1 MSQYLPLLAALL
13 ALLVGLIAGKA
24 WERYKLRDGRWIDR
38 RRLRETPHY
47 MLGLNFLTEH
57 QVDQAIEELTAA
69 TSTDTDALE
78 IQMILGNL
86 YRQKGQV
93 ARAITVH
100 QALLQRTNLT
110 RLEHAYVLLCLGLDF
125 RHGGFVDRALEAFQE
140 VVQLDPEN
148 RYALVNLQKLHEDQ
162 QQWADA
168 ERVRAQIARIDGHR
182 HAENQQIL
190 GFLRNQLGTETVRG
204 GDTVAASAMFREAI
218 DIDPKTAPAYLNL
231 GDMHLERGD
240 TAAAIAAWEKLV
252 ETIPERAYLAY
263 ERLERA
269 YKASGSPQRFVA
281 LCQQLIA
288 RNPQDWRAR
297 LALSRHYA
305 VAGNAREAFDL
316 LLASLPHNPHGL
328 VVHQEIWQALLAL
341 GLNPDLVRRYVT
353 LTRDAVFYLDPHVC
367 THCRYRSTELLWQC
381 PQCHEWNTFVEERIA
396 PAKET
401 TVAES

>member
-1 MSQYLPLLAALL
+1 VSQYLPLLAALL

-162 QQWADA
+162 QQWSDA

-231 GDMHLERGD
+231 GDMHLQRGD

-263 ERLERA
+263 ERLERS

-305 VAGNAREAFDL
+305 AAGNAREAFDL

>member
-1 MSQYLPLLAALL
+1 M
-13 ALLVGLIAGKA
+13 
-24 WERYKLRDGRWIDR
+24 
-38 RRLRETPHY
+38 
-47 MLGLNFLTEH
+47 
-57 QVDQAIEELTAA
+57 
-69 TSTDTDALE
+69 
-78 IQMILGNL
+78 
-86 YRQKGQV
+86 
-93 ARAITVH
+93 
-100 QALLQRTNLT
+100 
-110 RLEHAYVLLCLGLDF
+110 
-125 RHGGFVDRALEAFQE
+125 
-140 VVQLDPEN
+140 
-148 RYALVNLQKLHEDQ
+148 
-162 QQWADA
+162 
-168 ERVRAQIARIDGHR
+168 RAQIARIDGHR

-204 GDTVAASAMFREAI
+204 GDTVAASAMFRQAI

-231 GDMHLERGD
+231 GDMHLQRGD

-297 LALSRHYA
+297 LALSRYYA
-305 VAGNAREAFDL
+305 AAGNARDAFDL